1 VNVLVVVGQIA
12 LLRKHGTPPCRMS
25 TKVQEKFEIYTF
37 EIYTFIRA
45 RPAQAR
51 ARAGAGAGAGK
62 RVRVRVA
69 SAGPGAGPGAGENG
83 SHLQG
88 RGQLLRNTQACRRMV
103 ASPFAGC
110 IVC

>member
-1 VNVLVVVGQIA
+1 MNVLVVVGQIA

-45 RPAQAR
+45 RPARAGVRAQAR
-51 ARAGAGAGAGK
+51 ACV
-62 RVRVRVA
+62 RVCVRVA